1 VGATLYDSGLD
12 PVSRSRTKVVR
23 DSETGLP
30 LIVRTH
36 NSQPIIDANKR
47 QAASF
52 TGTPRHGV
60 THVARI
66 PRAVYAR
73 LVRMGI
79 TRDEKAFN
87 AWLNER
93 DNRVFRVDDA
103 RKL

>member
-1 VGATLYDSGLD
+1 MTEALYESYDPATQRATE
-12 PVSRSRTKVVR
+12 VTT

-30 LIVRTH
+30 VIVK
-36 NSQPIIDANKR
+36 SQNTRPIIEAAKR

-52 TGTPRHGV
+52 DATVRRDV

-66 PRAVYAR
+66 PAVIWQNLMR
-73 LVRMGI
+73 LGI
-79 TRDEKAFN
+79 AKDEKALN

-103 RKL
+103 RRL